1 MSNEELRERR
11 ELVVECI
18 DQGLSI
24 PLIARRLGVSL
35 FSVRKD
41 YEVQKLLENKTTKRM
56 RLKVDVEQRF
66 PKLAGRTFEVL
77 ASVTSK
83 TTKRVHLIDEET
95 GKVYCVLKGFLE
107 RVKNE

>member
-11 ELVVECI
+11 ELVRESVE
-18 DQGLSI
+18 QGISI
-24 PLIARRLGVSL
+24 PQIARRLGVTR
-35 FSVRKD
+35 FQVRKD
-41 YEVQKLLENKTTKRM
+41 YEVQKLLENKTTIRM

-77 ASVTSK
+77 ASATRK
-83 TTKRVHLIDEET
+83 ARRVHLIDEKT
-95 GKVYCVLKGFLE
+95 GKVHCVLKGFLE